1 MLKQNRRVY
10 MAKVKKPS
18 PKDYDRWG
26 NSGIKVISKPTKKTV
41 KKGK

>member
-1 MLKQNRRVY
+1 
-10 MAKVKKPS
+10 MATKKKTS

-26 NSGIKVISKPTKKTV
+26 NSGIKVISKPTKKKV